1 MTTVT
6 FLKQRK
12 SKRLEAKSGISITP
26 HGICQVINLSK
37 DGISFKCIKERDF
50 PVKWSMTVCD
60 ITGQCLDQ
68 LQVKKVWENRLN
80 IPGKPSPFSIEVGGT
95 FQNLS
100 SSQKDQLN
108 IYLQQLLEVEKNI
121 A

>member
-12 SKRLEAKSGISITP
+12 SKRLEAKSGIGITP

-37 DGISFKCIKERDF
+37 DGVSFKCVKGRDF
-50 PVKWSMTVCD
+50 PGEWSMTVYD
-60 ITGQCLDQ
+60 VTGQCLEK
-68 LQVKKVWENRLN
+68 LQVKKIWENWLN
-80 IPGKPSPFSIEVGGT
+80 IPDTPSPFSIEVGAA

-108 IYLQQLLEVEKNI
+108 TYLQQLLEEEK
-121 A
+121 

>member
-1 MTTVT
+1 MKDVN

-12 SKRLEAKSGISITP
+12 SKRLEAKSGIGITS

-37 DGISFKCIKERDF
+37 DGVSFKCVKERYF
-50 PVKWSMTVCD
+50 PVEWSMTVYD
-60 ITGQCLDQ
+60 VTGQCLER
-68 LQVKKVWENRLN
+68 LRVKKVWENWLK
-80 IPGKPSPFSIEVGGT
+80 ISDASSPFSVEVGGV

-100 SSQKDQLN
+100 SSQKDQLET
-108 IYLQQLLEVEKNI
+108 YLQQLLEVENNI